1 MYNSNLT
8 LKKKIFGIVFVT
20 VIRTVSRIKK
30 EAEKH
35 VIMKTSCLFTLGFIL
50 FWGFSCEKEPAPVN
64 TEPKPIAV
72 TEKSKKVISAGN
84 RFGFEIFQEILNHE
98 DPDKNLMISPLSIE
112 MALSMTYN
120 GAGGDTKQA
129 FEDVL
134 HTDELPAAD
143 LNQSMYDLREALT
156 TVDPR
161 VTMEIA
167 NSIWY
172 RNTFHVEDA
181 FLNINRK
188 YYDAEVKGLDFSNPA
203 SINIINGWV
212 DDKTHHKIP
221 EIIDDIDPM
230 TIMFLINAVY
240 FNGTWKY
247 RFDKENTRPMEFYVT
262 PDKTIQADMMYQKG
276 DFLFTSNELFS
287 AIELPYGRG
296 NFSMIFLLPK
306 TDKSLEDLAE
316 NLTPENWQTWTES
329 FTQRNDFEIYVPKFT
344 FDYKKK
350 LNDALQALG
359 LGVAFSGH
367 ADFTGINP
375 DEDLYIS
382 DVRHK
387 TFIKVDEEGTEAAA
401 VTSVEIRFTSAGP
414 DAAFILDRPFFFV
427 IKEKYTHAI
436 LFIGRVSEPK
446 QTS

>member
-1 MYNSNLT
+1 MKKTSRKNSY
-8 LKKKIFGIVFVT
+8 
-20 VIRTVSRIKK
+20 
-30 EAEKH
+30 
-35 VIMKTSCLFTLGFIL
+35 IMKTSLLFSLGLIL
-50 FWGFSCEKEPAPVN
+50 LLSFSCEKKPVSVN
-64 TEPKPIAV
+64 TDPKPIAV
-72 TEKSKKVISAGN
+72 TEKSMKVISAGN
-84 RFGFEIFQEILNHE
+84 RFGFEIFQEILKDE

-120 GAGGDTKQA
+120 GAGGDTKKA

-134 HTDELPAAD
+134 HTDELSSAD
-143 LNQSMYDLREALT
+143 INQSMYDLREALT

-161 VTMEIA
+161 ITMEIA

-181 FLNINRK
+181 FLDINRN

-276 DFLFTSNELFS
+276 D
-287 AIELPYGRG
+287 
-296 NFSMIFLLPK
+296 
-306 TDKSLEDLAE
+306 
-316 NLTPENWQTWTES
+316 
-329 FTQRNDFEIYVPKFT
+329 
-344 FDYKKK
+344 
-350 LNDALQALG
+350 
-359 LGVAFSGH
+359 
-367 ADFTGINP
+367 
-375 DEDLYIS
+375 
-382 DVRHK
+382 
-387 TFIKVDEEGTEAAA
+387 
-401 VTSVEIRFTSAGP
+401 
-414 DAAFILDRPFFFV
+414 
-427 IKEKYTHAI
+427 
-436 LFIGRVSEPK
+436 
-446 QTS
+446 